1 MAKLFYNNQPNFV
14 IFVLFCIQII
24 FFLNN
29 LTLDAV
35 EGIDP
40 ELRTVILNPDNPQGL
55 PPVTSTNLETDTIN
69 LNLKNTIF
77 CL

>member
-1 MAKLFYNNQPNFV
+1 LYSNNYFSEGGG
-14 IFVLFCIQII
+14 
-24 FFLNN
+24 NN

-69 LNLKNTIF
+69 LNF
-77 CL
+77 ECYG